1 MFIQVALTSRGT
13 VRWRRPGRYC
23 STWSRRRRRPV
34 RRYST
39 VWRCSGSSPSVLSY
53 RPGLS
58 PDTRKGRKL
67 YQYFNITFIECAQLK
82 VQNSDAERLG
92 KSSVEVD
99 TRLRL
104 QKGENGFPNIHR
116 SKMHVK
122 Y

>member
-1 MFIQVALTSRGT
+1 M
-13 VRWRRPGRYC
+13 
-23 STWSRRRRRPV
+23 
-34 RRYST
+34 
-39 VWRCSGSSPSVLSY
+39 LSY

-67 YQYFNITFIECAQLK
+67 YQYFNITFIEWTQLK

-104 QKGENGFPNIHR
+104 QKGEM
-116 SKMHVK
+116 KMDSLTFIEVK
-122 Y
+122 CM